1 MLSVYL
7 SRKLLPGYTELVK
20 KHKEVAVMLMR
31 TDPFREFDRLT
42 QQAFGTK
49 FRPAVM
55 PMDAYR
61 QDDQFVVNFDLP
73 GVDPS
78 SIDLTVEKN
87 VLSVSAERRWEAA
100 EDVQIV
106 ASERPQGTF
115 NRQLFLGEGLD
126 ADRVEASYDNGVLSV
141 TIPVAEQAKP
151 RKVAISA
158 GADARTIEASA
169 TES

>member
-1 MLSVYL
+1 
-7 SRKLLPGYTELVK
+7 
-20 KHKEVAVMLMR
+20 MLMR

-87 VLSVSAERRWEAA
+87 VLSVSAERRWEAT

-115 NRQLFLGEGLD
+115 NRQLFLGEG
-126 ADRVEASYDNGVLSV
+126 
-141 TIPVAEQAKP
+141 
-151 RKVAISA
+151 
-158 GADARTIEASA
+158 
-169 TES
+169 